1 MEQIKIK
8 NNTLRLGKT
17 VFLPQKRSHY
27 DNDYIHTV
35 IGLVPHSTGPSSSPA
50 ENTSVFGLLSRQMTL
65 WILVGAL
72 QALTVVVRG
81 AQN

>member
-8 NNTLRLGKT
+8 NNTLRLAKT

-35 IGLVPHSTGPSSSPA
+35 IGLVPLSTATNSSPA
-50 ENTSVFGLLSRQMTL
+50 ETTRVFGLLTSQMTL

-72 QALTVVVRG
+72 
-81 AQN
+81 